1 MTPTIP
7 QALAEEIIG
16 RCWRLA
22 FGTRLDEDKAQEAFR
37 EVFDG
42 IAGEFGEALSLK
54 ADAVAQETAA
64 TEARDKALRLHGA
77 ANKALKEAQASY
89 EQMLAPPMPG
99 AEPAPE
105 EAAPTIRSRGR
116 SGVLCA

>member
-7 QALAEEIIG
+7 QALAEELIG
-16 RCWRLA
+16 RLWRLA
-22 FGTRLDEDKAQEAFR
+22 FATRLDMDKAQDAFR

-89 EQMLAPPMPG
+89 EQMLAPPMPD
-99 AEPAPE
+99 ADEPE
-105 EAAPTIRSRGR
+105 VDERLVGF
-116 SGVLCA
+116 